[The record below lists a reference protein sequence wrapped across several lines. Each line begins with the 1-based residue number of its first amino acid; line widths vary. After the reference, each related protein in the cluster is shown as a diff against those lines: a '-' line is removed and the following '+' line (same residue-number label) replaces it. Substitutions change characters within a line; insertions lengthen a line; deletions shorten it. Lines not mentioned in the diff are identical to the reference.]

1 MIRIND
7 ILDKVAS
14 YHPEADLDII
24 DRAYI
29 YSARMHD
36 GQVRL
41 SGEPYLAHPLEVANI
56 LADMKLDVTS
66 VAAGF
71 LHDALEDTK
80 ATVEDLKNMFGEE
93 VTRIVSGV
101 TKLSR
106 LSFKSSE
113 ERQAESIRK
122 MILAMADDIRVLLI
136 KLADRLHNMRTL
148 QFHKPEKQVEIAQET
163 LDIYAPLANRLG
175 IFWIKKELE
184 DTAFKY
190 IQPDEYNR
198 IRGWITKNQ
207 EERAKYIENVKTILK
222 GRMEE
227 YNLECEVLG
236 RHKHFYSIYHKMV
249 DQGLNFE
256 DLYDIIAFR
265 IILSTV
271 KDCYEALGIIHS
283 LWKPI
288 PKRFKDYIAMP
299 KSNMYQSLHTAVIGP
314 FGERLEVQIR
324 THEMNKIAEEGIAA
338 HWQYKE
344 GRVGDE
350 QSDRQFAWLRQLI
363 KSQKHLRDPR
373 EFMDTVR
380 IDLFPDEVYVFT
392 PKGDVKEF
400 PKGATPVDFAYSIHS
415 EVGHRCTGAKV
426 DGRMVPL
433 KYKLQTGERIDVITS
448 PRHKPS
454 KDWLNF
460 VVTSRARS
468 RIRQWIKTEER
479 EKSLALG
486 KELCEKEF
494 QKHNI
499 PFNPKSEKFLK
510 IAEEFGFKAND
521 DLLAAIGYGKITP
534 LQAVNKL
541 LPKPATEEDTV
552 TFIDKL
558 KRRIQKKKRHTGILV
573 HGVEDIMIRF
583 GKCCN
588 PIPGDSVVGYITR
601 GRGVT
606 VHRVGCVSTLKID
619 PERKIDLE
627 WAEGAQETHPAKIRV
642 ACHNKIGLL
651 ADISAI
657 ISKEGANIIDVSIR
671 ANTPY
676 KQAECTFVLEVANT
690 KQLDMIIRKLK
701 KIKFVLSVARQS

>member
-7 ILDKVAS
+7 ILDKVAF

-41 SGEPYLAHPLEVANI
+41 SGEPYLAHPLEVANL
-56 LADMKLDVTS
+56 LADMKLDATS
-66 VAAGF
+66 VAAGL
-71 LHDALEDTK
+71 LHDALEDTR
-80 ATVEDLKNMFGEE
+80 ATVEDLRTMFGEDI
-93 VTRIVSGV
+93 THIVSGV

-106 LSFKSSE
+106 FSFKSSE

-175 IFWIKKELE
+175 IFRIKKELE

-190 IQPDEYNR
+190 LMPDEYNGT
-198 IRGWITKNQ
+198 IGWITKNQ
-207 EERAKYIENVKTILK
+207 EEREKHIEAVREILK
-222 GRMEE
+222 KKMGEH
-227 YNLECEVLG
+227 NLECEVLG
-236 RHKHFYSIYHKMV
+236 RHKHFYSIYKKMV
-249 DQGLNFE
+249 NQGLDFE
-256 DLYDIIAFR
+256 ELYDIIAFR
-265 IILSTV
+265 IILNTV
-271 KDCYEALGIIHS
+271 KDCYESLGVIHS

-288 PKRFKDYIAMP
+288 PKRFKDYIGMP
-299 KSNMYQSLHTAVIGP
+299 KTNMYQSLHTTVIGP
-314 FGERLEVQIR
+314 FGERVEIQIR

-344 GRVGDE
+344 GRAGDE

-363 KSQKHLRDPR
+363 KNQKNLKDPR

-392 PKGDVKEF
+392 PNGEVKEF

-433 KYKLQTGERIDVITS
+433 KYKLQTGEQVEIILS
-448 PRHKPS
+448 PRHKPT

-460 VVTSRARS
+460 VVTSKARS

-479 EKSLALG
+479 GKSLALG
-486 KELCEKEF
+486 RELCEKEF
-494 QKHNI
+494 QKHRLH
-499 PFNPKSEKFLK
+499 FNPKSEEFQK
-510 IAEEFGFKAND
+510 IAEEFGFKSNE
-521 DLLAAIGYGKITP
+521 DLLAAIGYGKITL
-534 LQAVNKL
+534 LQAVRKL
-541 LPKPATEEDTV
+541 LPKSAIQEETE
-552 TFIDKL
+552 TFIDRL
-558 KRRIQKKKRHTGILV
+558 KKHIQKKKRPSGILV
-573 HGVEDIMIRF
+573 RGVDNILIRYA
-583 GKCCN
+583 KCCN
-588 PIPGDSVVGYITR
+588 PIPGDEMVGYITR

-606 VHRVGCVSTLKID
+606 VHRADCISILTID
-619 PERKIDLE
+619 PERKIELE
-627 WAEGAQETHPAKIRV
+627 WAEGTREAHPVKVRV
-642 ACHNKIGLL
+642 SCHNKIGLL
-651 ADISAI
+651 ADISAA
-657 ISKEGANIIDVSIR
+657 ISKEGTNITDVSVK
-671 ANTPY
+671 ADTSA
-676 KQAECTFVLEVANT
+676 KQAECTFTIEVVNT
-690 KQLDMIIRKLK
+690 KQLDTIIRKLK
-701 KIKFVLSVARQS
+701 KVKHVIHVARQS

>member
-7 ILDKVAS
+7 ILDKVTAC
-14 YHPEADLDII
+14 HPDAEIDII

-80 ATVEDLKNMFGEE
+80 ATVEDLKDIFGEE
-93 VTRIVSGV
+93 VTHIVSGV

-136 KLADRLHNMRTL
+136 KLTDRLHNMRTL
-148 QFHKPEKQVEIAQET
+148 QFHKPEKQVEIARET

-190 IQPDEYNR
+190 LAPDEYNR

-207 EERAKYIENVKTILK
+207 EEREKHIDAVKKILK
-222 GRMEE
+222 EKMEE
-227 YNLECEVLG
+227 HNLECEVLG
-236 RHKHFYSIYHKMV
+236 RHKHFYSIYKKMM
-249 DQGLNFE
+249 DQGLDFE
-256 DLYDIIAFR
+256 ELYDIIAFR
-265 IILSTV
+265 IILNSV
-271 KDCYEALGIIHS
+271 KECYEALGIIHS

-288 PKRFKDYIAMP
+288 PTRFKDYIGMP
-299 KSNMYQSLHTAVIGP
+299 KTNMYQSLHTAVIGP
-314 FGERLEVQIR
+314 FGERLEIQIR
-324 THEMNKIAEEGIAA
+324 TREMDRIAEEGIAA

-344 GRVGDE
+344 GRAGDE

-363 KSQKHLRDPR
+363 KNQKSLKDPR

-392 PKGDVKEF
+392 PKGEVKEF

-433 KYKLQTGERIDVITS
+433 KYKLQTGERVGIITS
-448 PRHKPS
+448 SRHKPS

-460 VVTSRARS
+460 VVTSKARS

-486 KELCEKEF
+486 RELCEKEF
-494 QKHNI
+494 QKHNLR
-499 PFNPKSEKFLK
+499 FNPKSEEFQK
-510 IAEEFGFKAND
+510 IAQEFGFKSNN
-521 DLLAAIGYGKITP
+521 DLLAAVGYGKITP

-541 LPKPATEEDTV
+541 LSKSATEEDAV

-558 KRRIQKKKRHTGILV
+558 KRRIQKKKRRAGILV

-606 VHRVGCVSTLKID
+606 VHRVGCVSTLTID

-627 WAEGAQETHPAKIRV
+627 WAEGAQDTHPAKV
-642 ACHNKIGLL
+642 SVVCHNKVGLL

-671 ANTPY
+671 TDTPN
-676 KQAECTFVLEVANT
+676 KQAECTFVVEVVNT

-701 KIKFVLSVARQS
+701 KIKFVIQAARQS